1 MNKHSSWSFALL
13 LGSLLCSGAVIA
25 KDESSF
31 TAEQREDIGKV
42 AAQYLVDHPEFLMD
56 AAQNLKKQ
64 QDDALQEKRA
74 AGILKKI
81 SSLLHDPS
89 TPVAGAPNGS
99 VSVVEFFD
107 YQCIYCAKSF
117 PVLDAVMKKQPQV
130 RYVFKEFPIF
140 GSNWPASVQAAE
152 MGLAIWKTQGSEA
165 YLKYH
170 DGIYATG
177 HNEGKLTQD
186 DIKQVMQK
194 NGIAVPAPQIVKDMA
209 AAIKST
215 QDLAQE
221 LGVQGTPM
229 FMVMPTTGA
238 SKSTI
243 SVLPGLVTEDVLTA
257 AIVKAAAPK

>member
-1 MNKHSSWSFALL
+1 MNKYSSWSFALL
-13 LGSLLCSGAVIA
+13 LGSLFCSGAVTA

-42 AAQYLVDHPEFLMD
+42 AAQYLVDHPEYLMD
-56 AAQNLKKQ
+56 AAKNLKKQ
-64 QDDALQEKRA
+64 QDDALQEQRA
-74 AGILKKI
+74 TGILKNMPN
-81 SSLLHDPS
+81 LLHDPS
-89 TPVAGAPNGS
+89 TPVAGSPNGS
-99 VSVVEFFD
+99 VSVIEFFD

-117 PVLDAVMKKQPQV
+117 PVVSAVMKKHPQV

-140 GSNWPASVQAAE
+140 GSNWPASTHAAE
-152 MGLAIWKTQGSEA
+152 MGLAIWKTQGGEA

-177 HNEGKLTQD
+177 RNEGKLTED
-186 DIKQVMQK
+186 DIKQVIK
-194 NGIAVPAPQIVKDMA
+194 NKGIAVPTAQIVKDMA
-209 AAIKST
+209 AAIKGN
-215 QDLAQE
+215 QDLAKE

-243 SVLPGLVTEDVLTA
+243 TVLPGLVTEDVLSA
-257 AIVKAAAPK
+257 AILKASATE

>member
-1 MNKHSSWSFALL
+1 MNKHCSWSFALL
-13 LGSLLCSGAVIA
+13 LGSLLCSGAVTA
-25 KDESSF
+25 KDESTF

-42 AAQYLVDHPEFLMD
+42 AVQYLVDHPEYLME
-56 AAQNLKKQ
+56 AAKNLKKQ
-64 QDDALQEKRA
+64 QDDALQEQRT
-74 AGILKKI
+74 AGILKNM

-89 TPVAGAPNGS
+89 TPVVGAPNGS
-99 VSVVEFFD
+99 VSVIEFFD
-107 YQCIYCAKSF
+107 YQCIYCEKSF

-140 GSNWPASVQAAE
+140 GSTWPASTHAAE
-152 MGLAIWKTQGSEA
+152 MGLAIWKTQGGEA

-177 HNEGKLTQD
+177 HNEGKLTED
-186 DIKQVMQK
+186 DIKQVMQSK
-194 NGIAVPAPQIVKDMA
+194 GIAVPSPQIVKDMA
-209 AAIKST
+209 AVLQST
-215 QDLAQE
+215 QDLAKE

-257 AIVKAAAPK
+257 AIVKASAPK

>member
-1 MNKHSSWSFALL
+1 MKKYGSWSFALL
-13 LGSLLCSGAVIA
+13 FGSLCCSGVVTATNENA
-25 KDESSF
+25 F
-31 TAEQREDIGKV
+31 TAAQREDIGKV
-42 AAQYLVDHPEFLMD
+42 AAQYLVDHPEYLMD
-56 AAQNLKKQ
+56 AAKNLKKQ
-64 QDDALQEKRA
+64 QDDALQEQRA
-74 AGILKKI
+74 TGILKNMP
-81 SSLLHDPS
+81 SLLHDPS
-89 TPVAGAPNGS
+89 TPVAGSPNGS

-140 GSNWPASVQAAE
+140 GLTWPASTHAAE
-152 MGLAIWKTQGSEA
+152 MGLAIWKTQGGEA

-170 DGIYATG
+170 DGIYASG
-177 HNEGKLTQD
+177 HNEGKLTED
-186 DIKQVMQK
+186 DIKQVMK
-194 NGIAVPAPQIVKDMA
+194 SKGIAVPAPQIVKDMA
-209 AAIKST
+209 SVIKST
-215 QDLAQE
+215 QSLAKE

-257 AIVKAAAPK
+257 AILKASATE